1 MCGRDVEQCCSADY
15 VEGVQEKVRERLEVF
30 LGKEFE
36 EVIEEYQDEVDN
48 LLACE

>member
-30 LGKEFE
+30 LRKEFE